1 MERESVLRAAKEE
14 ADRANRAK
22 TDFLTN
28 MSHELRTPLSA
39 IIGFSEM
46 IVRETYGP
54 VSQPKY
60 RDFADDILHS
70 GQHLLDIISEIL
82 DVAKLQSGTMELRL
96 KPLRPRL
103 IIDDAVRIVRKQAQ
117 EAGIALDALVPD
129 NMPMIEGDPVRLR
142 QVLLNLL
149 SNAIKFT
156 PRGGTVSLLM
166 ARCRKASTSRCAT
179 PVSGWRPRTSR
190 VRSSHLARWI
200 PACHA
205 AMAAPGWV
213 FRSASCSSSGMA
225 DRWRFTASLAAA
237 RLSA

>member
-1 MERESVLRAAKEE
+1 MIDPAVTKATAELRLADGRWLHLSRSDTDDGGFVLIASDISLLMERESVLRAAKEE

-96 KPLRPRL
+96 KPLRPR
-103 IIDDAVRIVRKQAQ
+103 
-117 EAGIALDALVPD
+117 P
-129 NMPMIEGDPVRLR
+129 
-142 QVLLNLL
+142 
-149 SNAIKFT
+149 SSTT
-156 PRGGTVSLLM
+156 P
-166 ARCRKASTSRCAT
+166 
-179 PVSGWRPRTSR
+179 SGS
-190 VRSSHLARWI
+190 
-200 PACHA
+200 
-205 AMAAPGWV
+205 
-213 FRSASCSSSGMA
+213 SAS
-225 DRWRFTASLAAA
+225 RRRKPASLSTHWC
-237 RLSA
+237 RTTCR